1 MHYLCFL
8 YNAPLSAPPQMPT
21 GIHFTEGSST
31 AIKVSWVAGN
41 NGGKTQT
48 FVLRYQNEGSDV
60 TTEVT
65 RDEAPGVPTYS
76 VFIRGLLP
84 STTYDVMLW
93 SQNVHG
99 SSSVVSL
106 KITTLGKGYVTMNL
120 FLDKI

>member
-1 MHYLCFL
+1 
-8 YNAPLSAPPQMPT
+8 MPT
-21 GIHFTEGSST
+21 GIHFTERSST

-76 VFIRGLLP
+76 VFIRGLIP

-99 SSSVVSL
+99 SSNVVSL
-106 KITTLGKGYVTMNL
+106 KITTLREGNCVIMTFFSTHYD
-120 FLDKI
+120 F